1 MPKYF
6 FTARSQKGEPYSG
19 TRGAKDEHELARI
32 LRSEGYILIS
42 AVPEA
47 EFIKKRKFKLVIPL
61 FKSVSLTEKMMFTR
75 NLQVMVSSGL
85 SLPRCL
91 EVLANQTK
99 NPYFKDA
106 LLGIKEEIRKG
117 KTFSA
122 AISEYPDIFPEL
134 FQSMIKVGEESGT
147 LEDVLKDL
155 SLQIEREHDLR
166 SKIKGAMI
174 YPAIIVSAMIGI
186 GILML
191 ILVVPQIAKTF
202 EELQIELPPTTQF
215 VISLGTL
222 LAEKWYLFFLG
233 IIFCFFFFFQFIKTK
248 KGKTIFDKVLL
259 KVPIVSPIIKKSN
272 SALTC
277 RTLSSLMSAG
287 VPIVR
292 SLEITSKT
300 LGNTFFQKALE
311 NAAKEVRKG
320 EKLSDSLRGYEILFP
335 PLVIEMIEVGEETG
349 ESSKVLSKLADFF
362 EREVSSATQNLAS
375 VIEPVLMIIIGAM
388 VGFFAISMIQPM
400 YAMLGS
406 L

>member
-1 MPKYF
+1 MPEYF
-6 FTARSQKGEPYSG
+6 YIAKSLEGKKKTG
-19 TRGAKDEHELARI
+19 TLEAENEKELAQKLRAEGFI
-32 LRSEGYILIS
+32 LVRAIPKEK
-42 AVPEA
+42 P
-47 EFIKKRKFKLVIPL
+47 KKRFEFSLPFFRSIP
-61 FKSVSLTEKMMFTR
+61 LTEKMMFTR
-75 NLQVMVSSGL
+75 NLQVMVGSGL

-106 LLGIKEEIRKG
+106 LLEIKEEIRKG

-122 AISEYPDIFPEL
+122 AVSEHPDIFPEL
-134 FQSMIKVGEESGT
+134 FQSMIEVGEESGT
-147 LEDVLKDL
+147 LEEVLKNL
-155 SLQIEREHDLR
+155 SLQMEREHDLR

-174 YPAIIVSAMIGI
+174 YPAVIISAMFAI

-215 VISLGTL
+215 VIALGTF
-222 LAEKWYLFFLG
+222 LAEKWYLFILGLVFFL
-233 IIFCFFFFFQFIKTK
+233 FFFFQFIKTE
-248 KGKTIFDKVLL
+248 KGKIIFDKVLL
-259 KVPIVSPIIKKSN
+259 KIPVISPIVKKSN

-277 RTLSSLMSAG
+277 RTLSSLISAG
-287 VPIVR
+287 VPIVK

-300 LGNTFFQKALE
+300 LGNIFFQKALE
-311 NAAKEVRKG
+311 KVAKEVRKG
-320 EKLSDSLRGYEILFP
+320 EKLSDSLRGYETLYA

-349 ESSKVLSKLADFF
+349 ETSKVLSKLADFF
-362 EREVSSATQNLAS
+362 EGEVSLTTQNLAS
-375 VIEPVLMIIIGAM
+375 VIEPILMIIIGGM

-400 YAMLGS
+400 YSMLGS